1 MAALQNIVVAALVL
15 ASVLY
20 SAWRLTSARFHLR
33 VIDVLGHSFGDP
45 GARPEGWVARLRNR
59 ELSKLGGSCGA
70 CSSQTKVK
78 VHGAEPNRT
87 PGVPRH

>member
-1 MAALQNIVVAALVL
+1 MAALQSIIVAAIVI

-20 SAWRLTSARFHLR
+20 STWRLTSVRFHLR
-33 VIDVLGHSFGDP
+33 VIDVLS
-45 GARPEGWVARLRNR
+45 ARPDGWVARLRNR

-78 VHGAEPNRT
+78 VHGAEPSRT

>member
-1 MAALQNIVVAALVL
+1 MAALQNIIVAAIVL
-15 ASVLY
+15 ASMLY
-20 SAWRLTSARFHLR
+20 SAWRLTSVRFHLR
-33 VIDVLGHSFGDP
+33 VIDALGHSFGDRSAHP
-45 GARPEGWVARLRNR
+45 DGWLARLRNR

-78 VHGAEPNRT
+78 VHGAEPSRT